1 MIDSVAV
8 GALHTF
14 PLPCNWSLAA
24 THVATHCCF
33 HCFLNPI
40 ILTDT
45 VIKEKTESRKNEP
58 TNVFKLLQISGLST
72 AQNLKKCC
80 LLSHKPNL
88 RPTEERRCS
97 LTCSVAFLLVCAT
110 VCSWPAFGY
119 TNLFGLPMYI
129 YLKLLT
135 IVFYCYLFLFYWLA
149 FFFKPYNVW
158 RHESS

>member
-24 THVATHCCF
+24 THVATHNCF

-45 VIKEKTESRKNEP
+45 VIKEKTESRKKEP

-97 LTCSVAFLLVCAT
+97 LTCSVACLLVCAT

-135 IVFYCYLFLFYWLA
+135 TYYCVLLLLVFFLLVSL
-149 FFFKPYNVW
+149 FFF
-158 RHESS
+158 